1 MDDLYEVIGNNRIED
16 VSWICS
22 LSEPELDLLIGL
34 KKLVIL
40 RAKAIGHVELAE
52 KFDLKMLRAIAGGEE
67 TLASLVAAGGDDWAE
82 VAILLVAVL
91 FLSRVHFRPAL
102 YIPSYSLSVALD
114 AGLVV
119 MEHFRQKVKDLPPVP
134 GMDETSACIDGCN
147 LLKSKLD
154 KLSIEELKSCLGMKK
169 EKHYFKR

>member
-52 KFDLKMLRAIAGGEE
+52 KFDLKMLRAI
-67 TLASLVAAGGDDWAE
+67 
-82 VAILLVAVL
+82 
-91 FLSRVHFRPAL
+91 
-102 YIPSYSLSVALD
+102 
-114 AGLVV
+114 GLVV

-154 KLSIEELKSCLGMKK
+154 KLSIEELKSCLDHRNRKGQK
-169 EKHYFKR
+169 

>member
-52 KFDLKMLRAIAGGEE
+52 KFDLKMLRAI
-67 TLASLVAAGGDDWAE
+67 
-82 VAILLVAVL
+82 
-91 FLSRVHFRPAL
+91 
-102 YIPSYSLSVALD
+102 
-114 AGLVV
+114 GLVV

-169 EKHYFKR
+169 EKHYFKRPQEQEGPKVRRQSRR

>member
-22 LSEPELDLLIGL
+22 LSESELDLLISL

-52 KFDLKMLRAIAGGEE
+52 KFDLKMLRAIG
-67 TLASLVAAGGDDWAE
+67 
-82 VAILLVAVL
+82 
-91 FLSRVHFRPAL
+91 F
-102 YIPSYSLSVALD
+102 
-114 AGLVV
+114 VV

-134 GMDETSACIDGCN
+134 GMDETSAYLDGCN
-147 LLKSKLD
+147 LLKSKLGD
-154 KLSIEELKSCLGMKK
+154 NLSIEEMKSCLGMKS
-169 EKHYFKR
+169 EKDYFKRPQDGPKVRTQSRR

>member
-1 MDDLYEVIGNNRIED
+1 MDDLYEFIGNNRIED

-52 KFDLKMLRAIAGGEE
+52 KFDLKMLRAIG
-67 TLASLVAAGGDDWAE
+67 
-82 VAILLVAVL
+82 
-91 FLSRVHFRPAL
+91 F
-102 YIPSYSLSVALD
+102 
-114 AGLVV
+114 VV

-134 GMDETSACIDGCN
+134 GMDETSACIDGCS

-169 EKHYFKR
+169 EKHYFKRPQEQEGPKV